1 MSLKKSQRSFL
12 NVLMTYTKNNFTKF
26 QSFYIDLLLIFG
38 ILYAIIYIEKKNF
51 CLVRVI
57 IVFIIQHIIQG
68 NSTPYVDCRPPAL
81 RKKGARSIRAFTH
94 LLSAGFMHYMTARRI
109 FILKC
114 KTVSDFGDRFI
125 IADNDDSVLTPY
137 PLLS

>member
-1 MSLKKSQRSFL
+1 MIFYQFLIILHRNAIDFLKIMCY
-12 NVLMTYTKNNFTKF
+12 N
-26 QSFYIDLLLIFG
+26 
-38 ILYAIIYIEKKNF
+38 IYRKENF

-94 LLSAGFMHYMTARRI
+94 LLRAGFMHYMTARRI
-109 FILKC
+109 FLPKIF
-114 KTVSDFGDRFI
+114 SDK
-125 IADNDDSVLTPY
+125 
-137 PLLS
+137 